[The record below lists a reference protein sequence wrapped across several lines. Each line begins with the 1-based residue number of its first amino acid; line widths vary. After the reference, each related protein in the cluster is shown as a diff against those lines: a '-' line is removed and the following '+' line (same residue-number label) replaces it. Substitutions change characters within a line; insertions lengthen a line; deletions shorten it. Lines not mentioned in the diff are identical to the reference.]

1 MLLEEFD
8 FDLPEHLIA
17 QVPLQKR
24 DASRLLVL
32 NKNTKLFSDKKFTE
46 FVDLLNSNDLLIFND
61 TRVIKARLF

>member
-8 FDLPEHLIA
+8 FDLPENLIA

-46 FVDLLNSNDLLIFND
+46 FVDLLNSNDLLIFNY
-61 TRVIKARLF
+61 TLYHYLGF

>member
-32 NKNTKLFSDKKFTE
+32 NKNNKEKILNEEVKGEVVLT
-46 FVDLLNSNDLLIFND
+46 DLEEK
-61 TRVIKARLF
+61 IKT